1 MENIIIGGSEKWE
14 SFNLE
19 IISIFSEGET
29 CLAERKIESLYNQIY
44 KHPLFRG
51 LVEKEFYRLI
61 EKCSLKHY
69 KKASKVLYSKTP
81 REGLLLILEG
91 MVEVYVEGETNHQ
104 NKEVLEVLQTGDS
117 IGFSSLADF
126 LGEKTLHHTK
136 YTVSVV
142 AVEDSYCLQ
151 IPFSVLEERWIDEQV
166 RDYVLRQVAV
176 RLKDIYASLADQIQL
191 ASQFGESEP
200 FVRRVQ
206 DIMAQPALSVDENM
220 TIQQVAQIMVDHS
233 KSSVVVL
240 SNEHLVGIITEKDL
254 VSRVISRQRPL
265 TSPVHDVMTKKPI
278 TIARESYYYEAL
290 SSFLMN
296 GIKHL
301 PVVDGDKVVGVITL
315 SDLLRK
321 KNRGTLEILQTIED
335 STFDNLGNVKVAIY
349 EVLGNL
355 LNDRIPILNT
365 LEVITKLYDRLVK
378 HCIDLAVKS
387 LEKKGLG
394 KPPVSFCW
402 YQMGSGGRGEQ
413 FLLTDQDHFLVF
425 DNGADDEEINHYFEK
440 LGEEIVVY
448 LEQAGYVRCIGKMMS
463 NEETWRGSIDKWRDR
478 LKGWALRA
486 TNENLLLV
494 QNFFSFRMLY
504 GDEVLNDRFKDMVTS
519 HVKKSGTILYRLTE
533 LEKERP
539 VPNLDHPI
547 RAMFRL
553 EKNSIDIK
561 MDALF
566 PLHHCL
572 QTLST
577 LHGVVEGTPSDR
589 ITALVRLGVFS
600 DAFAEELRDA
610 FEVIL
615 GIRVGQAWAKYQRGE
630 KSSSKITFTHLKSR
644 DKEALIKALKTVKEL
659 QQQLLGAFGML

>member
-1 MENIIIGGSEKWE
+1 
-14 SFNLE
+14 
-19 IISIFSEGET
+19 
-29 CLAERKIESLYNQIY
+29 LAERKIESLYNQIY

-51 LVEKEFYRLI
+51 LGEKEFYRLI

-69 KKASKVLYSKTP
+69 KKSNKVLYSKTP

-91 MVEVYVEGETNHQ
+91 MVEVLVEGETNLK

-126 LGEKTLHHTK
+126 LGEKTTHHSK
-136 YTVSVV
+136 FTVSVV
-142 AVEDSYCLQ
+142 TVEDSYCLQ

-176 RLKDIYASLADQIQL
+176 RLKDIYASLTEQIQL
-191 ASQFGESEP
+191 ASQWGESEP
-200 FVRRVQ
+200 FMRRVQ
-206 DIMAQPALSVDENM
+206 DIMAHPVVTVQETESVQLAAQKMVEN
-220 TIQQVAQIMVDHS
+220 S
-233 KSSVVVL
+233 KSSVLVL
-240 SNEHLVGIITEKDL
+240 KNERLVGIVTEKDL

-265 TSPVHDVMTKKPI
+265 SDAVREIMTENPR
-278 TIARESYYYEAL
+278 TISRESYYYEAL
-290 SSFLMN
+290 SCFLMN

-301 PVVDGDKVVGVITL
+301 PVVQEDEVIGIITL

-321 KNRGTLEILQTIED
+321 KNRGTLQILQTIEK
-335 STFDNLGNVKVAIY
+335 STIENIETVKDAIY
-349 EVLGNL
+349 EVLASL

-365 LEVITKLYDRLVK
+365 LEIITKLYDRLVR
-378 HCIDLAVKS
+378 HCLELAIKS
-387 LEKKGLG
+387 LEDKGLG
-394 KPPVSFCW
+394 KPPVRFCW

-413 FLLTDQDHFLVF
+413 FLLTDQDHFLVYEN
-425 DNGADDEEINHYFEK
+425 DKDDEEINHYFK
-440 LGEEIVVY
+440 LLGEEIVNY
-448 LEQAGYVRCIGKMMS
+448 LEKSGYERCIGNMMS
-463 NEETWRGSIDKWRDR
+463 NNEMWRGSMNKWKDR

-504 GDEVLNDRFKDMVTS
+504 GDPVLNDQFKEMVMT
-519 HVKKSGTILYRLTE
+519 HVKESGTILYRLAE
-533 LEKERP
+533 LEKDRP

-553 EKNSIDIK
+553 ERNSIDIK

-572 QTLST
+572 QTLSM
-577 LHGVVEGTPSDR
+577 LNNVAFGTPTER
-589 ITALVRLGVFS
+589 IAALVNMGIFTET
-600 DAFAEELRDA
+600 FAEELRDA

-615 GIRVGQAWAKYQRGE
+615 GIRVTQAWLKNQRGE
-630 KSSSKITFTHLKSR
+630 KSSSKINFTQMKSK
-644 DKEALIKALKTVKEL
+644 DKEALIKALKTVKQV
-659 QQQLLGAFGML
+659 QQQVLAAFGML